1 MKQYFTVE
9 HVSFFVQKRFLL
21 DNLADFTV
29 KLNMHKK
36 VKVNRHKF

>member
-21 DNLADFTV
+21 DNLADFYS
-29 KLNMHKK
+29 KN
-36 VKVNRHKF
+36 

>member
-21 DNLADFTV
+21 DNLADFYT
-29 KLNMHKK
+29 KN
-36 VKVNRHKF
+36 